1 MSWKTFGI
9 NLGQNAISNVGNSL
23 LGMGT
28 TALGRLFGVS
38 MSPQQSMRL
47 QQKYNLELMGQQF
60 DYQQKAAAQSQE
72 YAKEYWDYTNV
83 ENQKKHLE
91 NAGLNPALLYG
102 QSGGGGMGLSGG
114 AKQEAPSQPQT
125 SPIAMGLQAQQLE
138 QQKRMNDAEVALAEA
153 QASKARAEAEKISGV
168 DTDKGLQ
175 EIKTMI
181 QQEGWYKADAELRIQ
196 LRTESSEKVK
206 EIQQNVELIKKEQF
220 TEEQKAKKFYEEAM
234 TQIEEQ
240 KVLAKKWEVLNEEAI
255 EKRINN
261 QILQETK
268 DELIRSA
275 ALKNSVLIAEA
286 FNLRESGK
294 TEEKKREELD
304 ASIKEL
310 LARADKHNMDAETFR
325 KEVEGQIERW
335 RAQTNLETW
344 DRINDSVDIVVD
356 GLVDVF
362 KALKGNGQIEINT
375 TTVNQSPKGTSVS
388 QSKTTKRKK

>member
-1 MSWKTFGI
+1 MGFGKLFTEGLASSGSSSLTGMI
-9 NLGQNAISNVGNSL
+9 TGGISQ
-23 LGMGT
+23 
-28 TALGRLFGVS
+28 ALGLS
-38 MSPQQSMRL
+38 WSPRKAMNEQL
-47 QQKYNLELMGQQF
+47 KYNKEIMALQNQ
-60 DYQQKAAAQSQE
+60 YQQQAAAQSQQ
-72 YAKEYWDYTNV
+72 YAKDYWDYTNA
-83 ENQKKHLE
+83 ENQVQHLK
-91 NAGLNPALLYG
+91 NAGLNIGLMYG
-102 QSGGGGMGLSGG
+102 QNGAGGMGASGG
-114 AKQEAPSQPQT
+114 ARQESPEQPQGN
-125 SPIAMGLQAQQLE
+125 PIAMALQTQQIE
-138 QQKRMNDAEVALAEA
+138 QQRRMTDAQITLTEA
-153 QASKARAEAEKISGV
+153 QAKKAEEEAKKIGGV
-168 DTDKGLQ
+168 DTDKAIQ

-181 QQEGWYKADAELRIQ
+181 QQEGWYKADADLRVQ

-206 EIQQNVELIKKEQF
+206 EIQQNVELIKKQQF

-240 KVLAKKWEVLNEEAI
+240 RVLAKKWEVLNEEAI

-310 LARADKHNMDAETFR
+310 LARADKHGMDAETFR
-325 KEVEGQIERW
+325 MEVEGQIERW
-335 RAQTNLETW
+335 RAQTGLETW
-344 DRINDSVDIVVD
+344 ENINESVDLVVD
-356 GLVDVF
+356 GLVEVF

-375 TTVNQSPKGTSVS
+375 TTVSQSPKGNSTSH
-388 QSKTTKRKK
+388 SKTVKKRK